1 MKKKAI
7 IISIKGYRITT
18 KEKSLFKNEKP
29 WGLILFKRNI
39 KSYFQLK
46 NLIKTVRKLSKD
58 NKFPIM
64 IDEEGGSVKR
74 LTNIIDFQI
83 SQKFFGDMYKYN
95 TNISILTLKK
105 YNHNISSTLKSLG
118 INMNTVPVL
127 DVLEKNTHKIIGDR
141 SFSKDPK
148 IVKILGKEWKMEY
161 QGQEI

>member
-1 MKKKAI
+1 
-7 IISIKGYRITT
+7 
-18 KEKSLFKNEKP
+18 
-29 WGLILFKRNI
+29 
-39 KSYFQLK
+39 
-46 NLIKTVRKLSKD
+46 
-58 NKFPIM
+58 M

-148 IVKILGKEWKMEY
+148 IVKILGKECVKNY
-161 QGQEI
+161 TSNKIATVIKHIPGHGSCKADSHLTTPIVDYSKI